1 MFIAVNQLVSELS
14 EGIDNDDVVSDMDDV
29 NRRRRALPLP
39 YTRNTLQ
46 FVASHLVSHL
56 RCQQQRL
63 GTRETMRFVS
73 TPFDLKS
80 SRESNGIALCIV
92 IWLTTTLPAQFDM
105 YWDWG
110 GGKRDCITHTHT
122 HVSAQAQ
129 PKE

>member
-29 NRRRRALPLP
+29 NCRRRALCLVHTH
-39 YTRNTLQ
+39 TRNTLQ
-46 FVASHLVSHL
+46 LVASHLVSHL

-80 SRESNGIALCIV
+80 GRESNGIALCIV

-105 YWDWG
+105 YWE
-110 GGKRDCITHTHT
+110 GGKRDCISHT
-122 HVSAQAQ
+122 HVSAQ